1 MSFNRLSYDT
11 CAYRHDLAESVGT
24 LSWILDPNRFE
35 NCNKCRI
42 EFGIVGGTNVSHV
55 QGNLVDLE
63 SDLKGT
69 TRLNTKCPTLQY
81 LNPCP
86 NSSSM
91 NTCQP
96 KQIVIRNTPT
106 TQGRVI
112 NTNMI
117 NLPSCQMFRYKPIPL
132 PPPMEPVKCRYY

>member
-1 MSFNRLSYDT
+1 MSLNQLRYDT
-11 CAYRHDLAESVGT
+11 CAYQHNVTQSVGV
-24 LSWILDPNRFE
+24 LGWVMDSNRNE

-42 EFGIVGGTNVSHV
+42 EFGVVGGTNVGHPK
-55 QGNLVDLE
+55 GDIVDVE
-63 SDLKGT
+63 SDLRGI

-86 NSSSM
+86 KGDM

-96 KQIVIRNTPT
+96 KSIMIRSTPN

-112 NTNMI
+112 STEQRQ
-117 NLPSCQMFRYKPIPL
+117 LPACQMFRYKSIPL
-132 PPPMEPVKCRYY
+132 PPPMTPVKCNYY

>member
-1 MSFNRLSYDT
+1 MSFNRLRYDT
-11 CAYRHDLAESVGT
+11 CAYRHNVAESVGT

-35 NCNKCRI
+35 NVGKCRV
-42 EFGIVGGTNVSHV
+42 EFGVVGGTNVGHV

-81 LNPCP
+81 INPCP

-91 NTCQP
+91 NACQP

-106 TQGRVI
+106 TRGRVI
-112 NTNMI
+112 NTNMV

-132 PPPMEPVKCRYY
+132 PPPMEPVKCRYF